1 MGRAR
6 DPNRDKAFEIY
17 SENNGNIELIEIA
30 ERLGVSAGTVRG
42 WKSKDK
48 WEPKI
53 KGTFQKKNK
62 ERSKKPR
69 GAPKG
74 SKNALGHGAP
84 KGNTNAIKH
93 GLFSRYLPQEVY
105 EIAQELSEKQ
115 PIDILWENIT
125 LTYANLLHAQRI
137 LYVQD
142 VDDTTSIMIATTA
155 KGGSSYEIHTAW
167 DKQGKAL
174 AAIARAQA
182 ELRGMIKTYDELTRS
197 PLVTEEQRL
206 RIDNLK
212 AQLGSNDEDD
222 TVITG
227 FTFDRS
233 EYNGSAKPSQTD

>member
-84 KGNTNAIKH
+84 KGNNNAVKH
-93 GLFSRYLPQEVY
+93 GLFAKYLPQEVY
-105 EIAQELSEKQ
+105 EIAQEISDKQ

-125 LTYANLLHAQRI
+125 LTYATLLHAQRI
-137 LYVQD
+137 LHVQD
-142 VDDTTSIMIATTA
+142 IEDTTSLVTSTA
-155 KGGSSYEIHTAW
+155 KGGVGYEHHTSW
-167 DKQGKAL
+167 DKQSRAIT
-174 AAIARAQA
+174 AIARAQT

-233 EYNGSAKPSQTD
+233 EYNGNTEPSQTD

>member
-48 WEPKI
+48 WDPKI
-53 KGTFQKKNK
+53 KGTFQKKNT
-62 ERSKKPR
+62 ERSKNPR

-84 KGNTNAIKH
+84 KGNTNALKH
-93 GLFSRYLPQEVY
+93 GLFAKYLPQEVY
-105 EIAQELSEKQ
+105 EIAQELSDKQ

-137 LYVQD
+137 LFVQD
-142 VDDTTSIMIATTA
+142 VEDSNTFVTSEGKA
-155 KGGSSYEIHTAW
+155 GVGYEHHTAW

-174 AAIARAQA
+174 AAIARAQS
-182 ELRGMIKTYDELTRS
+182 ELKGMIKTYDELTRS

-233 EYNGSAKPSQTD
+233 EYNGNTEPSQTD

>member
-84 KGNTNAIKH
+84 KGNSNAVKH
-93 GLFSRYLPQEVY
+93 GLFAKYLPQEVY
-105 EIAQELSEKQ
+105 EIAQEISDKQ

-125 LTYANLLHAQRI
+125 LTYATLLHAQRI
-137 LYVQD
+137 LHVQD
-142 VDDTTSIMIATTA
+142 IDDTTTMLIASTA
-155 KGGSSYEIHTAW
+155 KGSENYEVHTSW
-167 DKQGKAL
+167 DKQSRAIT
-174 AAIARAQA
+174 AIARAQT

-233 EYNGSAKPSQTD
+233 EYNGNTEPSQID

>member
-17 SENNGNIELIEIA
+17 SENSGNIELIEIA

-48 WEPKI
+48 WDPKI
-53 KGTFQKKNK
+53 KGTFQKKNT
-62 ERSKKPR
+62 ERSKNPR

-84 KGNTNAIKH
+84 KGNTNALKH
-93 GLFSRYLPQEVY
+93 GLFAKYLPQEVY
-105 EIAQELSEKQ
+105 EIAQELSDKQ

-137 LYVQD
+137 LFVQD
-142 VDDTTSIMIATTA
+142 VEDSNTFVTSEGKA
-155 KGGSSYEIHTAW
+155 GVGYEHHTAW

-174 AAIARAQA
+174 AAIARAQS
-182 ELRGMIKTYDELTRS
+182 ELKGMIKTYDELTRS

-233 EYNGSAKPSQTD
+233 EYNGNTEPSQTD

>member
-17 SENNGNIELIEIA
+17 SEHNGNIELIEIA

-84 KGNTNAIKH
+84 KGNNNAVKH
-93 GLFSRYLPQEVY
+93 GLFAKYLPQEVY
-105 EIAQELSEKQ
+105 EIAQEISDKQ

-125 LTYANLLHAQRI
+125 LTYATLLHAQRI
-137 LYVQD
+137 LHVQD
-142 VDDTTSIMIATTA
+142 IDDTTSLVTSTA
-155 KGGSSYEIHTAW
+155 KGGVGYEHHTSW
-167 DKQGKAL
+167 DKQSRAIT
-174 AAIARAQA
+174 AIARAQA

-233 EYNGSAKPSQTD
+233 EYNGNTEPSQTD

>member
-53 KGTFQKKNK
+53 KGTFQKRNT
-62 ERSKKPR
+62 ERSEKPR

-84 KGNTNAIKH
+84 KGNTNALKH
-93 GLFSRYLPQEVY
+93 GLFAKYLPQEVY
-105 EIAQELSEKQ
+105 EIAQEVSEKQ

-125 LTYANLLHAQRI
+125 LTYANLLHAQRV
-137 LYVQD
+137 LFVQD
-142 VDDTTSIMIATTA
+142 IEDNSTFVTSTGKAGT
-155 KGGSSYEIHTAW
+155 GYEHHTAW

-174 AAIARAQA
+174 AAMARAQS
-182 ELRGMIKTYDELTRS
+182 ELKSMIKTYDELTRS

-212 AQLGSNDEDD
+212 AQLGSGDDDD

-233 EYNGSAKPSQTD
+233 EYNGNTEPSETD

>member
-1 MGRAR
+1 LGRAR

-17 SENNGNIELIEIA
+17 SEHNGNIELIEIA

-53 KGTFQKKNK
+53 KGTLQKKNK

-84 KGNTNAIKH
+84 KGNTNAVKH
-93 GLFSRYLPQEVY
+93 GLFARYLPQEVY

-125 LTYANLLHAQRI
+125 LTYATLLHAQRI
-137 LYVQD
+137 LHVQD
-142 VDDTTSIMIATTA
+142 IDDNTTLVTSTA
-155 KGGSSYEIHTAW
+155 KGGVGYEHHTSW
-167 DKQGKAL
+167 DKQSRAIT
-174 AAIARAQA
+174 AIARAQT

-233 EYNGSAKPSQTD
+233 EYNGNTEPSQID

>member
-17 SENNGNIELIEIA
+17 SENNGNIELVEIA

-53 KGTFQKKNK
+53 KGTFQKKNM

-93 GLFSRYLPQEVY
+93 GLFAKYLPQEVY
-105 EIAQELSEKQ
+105 EIAQELSDKQ

-137 LYVQD
+137 LFVQD
-142 VDDTTSIMIATTA
+142 VEDSNTFVTSEGKA
-155 KGGSSYEIHTAW
+155 GVGYEHHTAW

-174 AAIARAQA
+174 AAIARAQS
-182 ELRGMIKTYDELTRS
+182 ELKGMIKTYDELTRS

-212 AQLGSNDEDD
+212 AQLGSNDESD

-233 EYNGSAKPSQTD
+233 EYNGNTEPSQTD

>member
-48 WEPKI
+48 WDPKI

-84 KGNTNAIKH
+84 KGNNNAVKH
-93 GLFSRYLPQEVY
+93 GLFAKYLPQEVY
-105 EIAQELSEKQ
+105 EIAQEISDKQ

-125 LTYANLLHAQRI
+125 LTYATLLHAQRI
-137 LYVQD
+137 LHVQD
-142 VDDTTSIMIATTA
+142 IEDTTSLVTSTA
-155 KGGSSYEIHTAW
+155 KGSENYEVHTSW
-167 DKQGKAL
+167 DKQSRAIT
-174 AAIARAQA
+174 AIARAQA

-233 EYNGSAKPSQTD
+233 EYDGSTKPSQTD

>member
-53 KGTFQKKNK
+53 KGTFQKRNT
-62 ERSKKPR
+62 ERSKNPR

-84 KGNTNAIKH
+84 KGNTNALKH
-93 GLFSRYLPQEVY
+93 GLFAKYLPQEVY

-142 VDDTTSIMIATTA
+142 VDDTTTVLIASTA
-155 KGGSSYEIHTAW
+155 KGGESYEVHTAW

-174 AAIARAQA
+174 TAIARAQS
-182 ELRGMIKTYDELTRS
+182 ELKSMIKTYDELTRS
-197 PLVTEEQRL
+197 PLVTEEQKL
-206 RIDNLK
+206 RIEKLK
-212 AQLGSNDEDD
+212 SQIGMDDEHDDKLVEFAKALRGAFND
-222 TVITG
+222 
-227 FTFDRS
+227 
-233 EYNGSAKPSQTD
+233 K

>member
-17 SENNGNIELIEIA
+17 SENNGNVELVEIA

-53 KGTFQKKNK
+53 KGTFQKKNT
-62 ERSKKPR
+62 ERSKNPR

-93 GLFSRYLPQEVY
+93 GLFAKYLPQEVY
-105 EIAQELSEKQ
+105 EIAQELSDKQ

-137 LYVQD
+137 LFVQD
-142 VDDTTSIMIATTA
+142 VEDSNTFVTSEGKA
-155 KGGSSYEIHTAW
+155 GVGYEHHTAW

-174 AAIARAQA
+174 AAIARAQS
-182 ELRGMIKTYDELTRS
+182 ELKGMIKTYDELTRS

-212 AQLGSNDEDD
+212 AQLGSNDESD

-233 EYNGSAKPSQTD
+233 EYNGNTEPSQTD

>member
-53 KGTFQKKNK
+53 KGTFQKKNT
-62 ERSKKPR
+62 ERSKNPR

-84 KGNTNAIKH
+84 KGNTNALKH
-93 GLFSRYLPQEVY
+93 GLFAKYLPQEVY

-142 VDDTTSIMIATTA
+142 VDDTTSVLIATTA
-155 KGGSSYEIHTAW
+155 KGGASYEIHTSW

-174 AAIARAQA
+174 AAIARAQT

-206 RIDNLK
+206 RIENLK

-233 EYNGSAKPSQTD
+233 EYNGNTEPSETD

>member
-17 SENNGNIELIEIA
+17 SENNGNIELVEIA

-53 KGTFQKKNK
+53 KGTFQKKNT
-62 ERSKKPR
+62 ERSKNPR

-84 KGNTNAIKH
+84 KGNTNALKH
-93 GLFSRYLPQEVY
+93 GLFAKYLPQEVY
-105 EIAQELSEKQ
+105 EIAQELSVKQ

-137 LYVQD
+137 LFVQD
-142 VDDTTSIMIATTA
+142 VEDSNTFVTSEGKA
-155 KGGSSYEIHTAW
+155 GVGYEHHTAW

-174 AAIARAQA
+174 ATIARAQS
-182 ELRGMIKTYDELTRS
+182 ELKGMIKTYDELTRS

-233 EYNGSAKPSQTD
+233 EYNGNTKPSQTD

>member
-17 SENNGNIELIEIA
+17 SEHNGNIELVEIA

-48 WEPKI
+48 WEPKT
-53 KGTFQKKNK
+53 KGTFQKKNT

-84 KGNTNAIKH
+84 KGNTNALKH
-93 GLFSRYLPQEVY
+93 GLFAKYLPQEVY
-105 EIAQELSEKQ
+105 EIAQELSDKQ

-137 LYVQD
+137 LFVQD
-142 VDDTTSIMIATTA
+142 VEDSNTFVTSEGKA
-155 KGGSSYEIHTAW
+155 GVGYEHHTAW

-174 AAIARAQA
+174 AAIARAQS
-182 ELRGMIKTYDELTRS
+182 ELKSMIKTYDELTRS

-212 AQLGSNDEDD
+212 AQLGSDDEDG

-233 EYNGSAKPSQTD
+233 EYNGDTEPSKVD

>member
-17 SENNGNIELIEIA
+17 SEHNGDIELVEIA

-48 WEPKI
+48 WEPKT
-53 KGTFQKKNK
+53 KGTFQKKNT
-62 ERSKKPR
+62 ERSKNPR

-84 KGNTNAIKH
+84 KGNTNALKH
-93 GLFSRYLPQEVY
+93 GLFAKYLPQEVY
-105 EIAQELSEKQ
+105 EIAQELSDKQ

-125 LTYANLLHAQRI
+125 LTYANLLHAQRV
-137 LYVQD
+137 LFVQD
-142 VDDTTSIMIATTA
+142 IEDNSTFVTSTGKAGT
-155 KGGSSYEIHTAW
+155 GYEHHTAW

-174 AAIARAQA
+174 AAMARAQS
-182 ELRGMIKTYDELTRS
+182 ELKSMIKTYDELSRS

-233 EYNGSAKPSQTD
+233 EYNGNTEPSKAD

>member
-17 SENNGNIELIEIA
+17 SENSGNVELIEIA

-53 KGTFQKKNK
+53 KGTFQKKNT

-84 KGNTNAIKH
+84 KGNTNAVKH
-93 GLFSRYLPQEVY
+93 GLFAKYLPQEVY

-142 VDDTTSIMIATTA
+142 VDDTTSVLIATTA
-155 KGGSSYEIHTAW
+155 KGGASYEIHTSW

-174 AAIARAQA
+174 AAIARAQT
-182 ELRGMIKTYDELTRS
+182 ELRGMIKTYDELIRS
-197 PLVTEEQRL
+197 PLVTEEQKL
-206 RIDNLK
+206 RIEKLK
-212 AQLGSNDEDD
+212 SQISMDDEHDDKLVEFAKALRGAFND
-222 TVITG
+222 
-227 FTFDRS
+227 
-233 EYNGSAKPSQTD
+233 K

>member
-62 ERSKKPR
+62 ERSKNPR

-84 KGNTNAIKH
+84 KGNTNAVKH
-93 GLFSRYLPQEVY
+93 GLFAKYLPQEVY
-105 EIAQELSEKQ
+105 EIAQEISDKQ

-125 LTYANLLHAQRI
+125 LTYATLLHAQRI

-142 VDDTTSIMIATTA
+142 VDDTTSVLIATTA
-155 KGGSSYEIHTAW
+155 KGGASYEIHTSW

-233 EYNGSAKPSQTD
+233 EYNGNTEPSQID

>member
-17 SENNGNIELIEIA
+17 SENNGNIELVEIA

-53 KGTFQKKNK
+53 KGTFQKKNT

-84 KGNTNAIKH
+84 KGNTNALKH
-93 GLFSRYLPQEVY
+93 GLFAKYLPQEVY
-105 EIAQELSEKQ
+105 EIAQELSDKQ

-137 LYVQD
+137 LFVQD
-142 VDDTTSIMIATTA
+142 VEDSDTFVTSTGKAGT
-155 KGGSSYEIHTAW
+155 GYEHHTAW

-174 AAIARAQA
+174 AAIARAQS
-182 ELRGMIKTYDELTRS
+182 ELKSMIKTYDELTRS
-197 PLVTEEQRL
+197 PLVTEEQRS
-206 RIDNLK
+206 RIELIKLK
-212 AQLGSNDEDD
+212 VEAIKGTKSD
-222 TVITG
+222 THLMEKLLEVIDG
-227 FTFDRS
+227 Q
-233 EYNGSAKPSQTD
+233 N

>member
-17 SENNGNIELIEIA
+17 SEHNGNIELIEIA

-62 ERSKKPR
+62 ERSKNPR

-84 KGNTNAIKH
+84 KGNTNALKH
-93 GLFSRYLPQEVY
+93 GLFAKYLPQEVY

-115 PIDILWENIT
+115 PIDVLWENIT

-142 VDDTTSIMIATTA
+142 VEDTTSVLIASTA
-155 KGGSSYEIHTAW
+155 KGGASYEIHTAW

-174 AAIARAQA
+174 AAMARAQA

-212 AQLGSNDEDD
+212 AQLGSGDEDD

-233 EYNGSAKPSQTD
+233 EYNGDTEPSEVD

>member
-84 KGNTNAIKH
+84 KGNNNAVKH
-93 GLFSRYLPQEVY
+93 GLFAKYLPQEVY
-105 EIAQELSEKQ
+105 EIAQEISDKQ

-125 LTYANLLHAQRI
+125 LTYATLLHAQRI
-137 LYVQD
+137 LHVQD
-142 VDDTTSIMIATTA
+142 IKDTTSLVTSTA
-155 KGGSSYEIHTAW
+155 KGSKNYEVHTSW
-167 DKQGKAL
+167 DKQSRAIT
-174 AAIARAQA
+174 AIARAQT

-233 EYNGSAKPSQTD
+233 EYNGNTEPSQTD

>member
-1 MGRAR
+1 LGRAR

-84 KGNTNAIKH
+84 KGNTNAVKH
-93 GLFSRYLPQEVY
+93 GLFAKYLPQEVY

-142 VDDTTSIMIATTA
+142 VDDTTSVLIATTA
-155 KGGSSYEIHTAW
+155 KGGASYEIHTSW

-233 EYNGSAKPSQTD
+233 EYNGNTEPSQID

>member
-53 KGTFQKKNK
+53 KGTFQKKNT

-84 KGNTNAIKH
+84 KGNTNALKH
-93 GLFSRYLPQEVY
+93 GLFAKYLPQEVY
-105 EIAQELSEKQ
+105 EIAQELSDKQ

-137 LYVQD
+137 LFVQD
-142 VDDTTSIMIATTA
+142 VEDSDTFVTSTGKAGT
-155 KGGSSYEIHTAW
+155 GYEHHTAW

-174 AAIARAQA
+174 AAIARAQS
-182 ELRGMIKTYDELTRS
+182 ELKSMIKTYDELTRS

-212 AQLGSNDEDD
+212 AQLGSDDEDD

-233 EYNGSAKPSQTD
+233 EYNGDTEPSKVD

>member
-17 SENNGNIELIEIA
+17 SKHNGNIELIEIA

-84 KGNTNAIKH
+84 KGNNNAVKH
-93 GLFSRYLPQEVY
+93 GLFAKYLPQEVY
-105 EIAQELSEKQ
+105 EIAQEISDKQ

-125 LTYANLLHAQRI
+125 LTYATLLHAQRI
-137 LYVQD
+137 LHVQD
-142 VDDTTSIMIATTA
+142 IKDTTSLVTSTA
-155 KGGSSYEIHTAW
+155 KGGVGYEHHTSW
-167 DKQGKAL
+167 DKQSRAIT
-174 AAIARAQA
+174 AIARAQA

-197 PLVTEEQRL
+197 PLITEEQRL

-233 EYNGSAKPSQTD
+233 EYNGNTEPSQTD

>member
-84 KGNTNAIKH
+84 KGNNNAVKH
-93 GLFSRYLPQEVY
+93 GLFAKYLPQEVY
-105 EIAQELSEKQ
+105 EIAQEISDKQ

-125 LTYANLLHAQRI
+125 LTYATLLHAQRI

-142 VDDTTSIMIATTA
+142 IEDTTSLVTSTA
-155 KGGSSYEIHTAW
+155 KGGVGYEHHTSW

-174 AAIARAQA
+174 AAIARAQT

-206 RIDNLK
+206 RIENLK
-212 AQLGSNDEDD
+212 AQLGSGNEDD

-233 EYNGSAKPSQTD
+233 EYNGNTEPSETD

>member
-53 KGTFQKKNK
+53 KGTFQKKNT

-84 KGNTNAIKH
+84 KGNTNALKH
-93 GLFSRYLPQEVY
+93 GLFAKYLPQEVY

-142 VDDTTSIMIATTA
+142 VDDTTSVLIATTA
-155 KGGSSYEIHTAW
+155 KGGASYEIHTSW

-174 AAIARAQA
+174 AAIARAQT

-206 RIDNLK
+206 RIENLK
-212 AQLGSNDEDD
+212 AQLGSGDEDD

-233 EYNGSAKPSQTD
+233 EYNGNTEPSETD

>member
-1 MGRAR
+1 LGRAR

-17 SENNGNIELIEIA
+17 SENNGNIELVEIA

-53 KGTFQKKNK
+53 KGTFQKKNT
-62 ERSKKPR
+62 ERSKNPR

-93 GLFSRYLPQEVY
+93 GLFAKYLPQEVY
-105 EIAQELSEKQ
+105 EIAQELSDKQ

-137 LYVQD
+137 LFVQD
-142 VDDTTSIMIATTA
+142 VEDSNTFVTSEGKA
-155 KGGSSYEIHTAW
+155 GVGYEHHTAW

-174 AAIARAQA
+174 AAIARAQS
-182 ELRGMIKTYDELTRS
+182 ELKGMIKTYDELTRS

-212 AQLGSNDEDD
+212 AQLGSNDESD

-233 EYNGSAKPSQTD
+233 EYNGNTEPSQTD